1 MSSGRILVA
10 IGFVLAMGGVG
21 CASKSLP
28 PPRSIPSALATI
40 DALIEAHPVD
50 TTKPD
55 WKLKVHRPA
64 PVAFPPESVYYW
76 MLFTSEGRLKIELLP
91 RFAPRHVGTTIYLTR
106 LGFYDG
112 LLFHRIV
119 PDFMAQGGDPTG
131 TGKGGPGFRY
141 AGEFAR
147 KAPRHDKR
155 GIVSSANTADPRTD
169 GSQFFILFKEADELN
184 GRHTVFGK
192 VVEGFGTLRGMEFQ
206 GTEEGKPRR
215 PVVIERAEIREE
227 SKDDAAS
234 P

>member
-1 MSSGRILVA
+1 MSSRLILAA
-10 IGFVLAMGGVG
+10 IGFVLATGGVG
-21 CASKSLP
+21 CASEPLP
-28 PPRSIPSALATI
+28 PLRSIPSALATI

-55 WKLKVHRPA
+55 WKLEVHRPP
-64 PVAFPPESVYYW
+64 PVAFPPGSTYYW
-76 MLFTSEGRLKIELLP
+76 MLFTSEGRMKIELLP
-91 RFAPRHVGTTIYLTR
+91 EFAPRHVATTIYLTR

-119 PDFMAQGGDPTG
+119 PDSMAQGGDPTA

-147 KAPRHDKR
+147 KAPRHNKR
-155 GIVSSANTADPRTD
+155 GVVSSANTGPRTD
-169 GSQFFILFKEADELN
+169 GSQFFILFKQADHLN
-184 GRHTVFGK
+184 GKHTVFGK
-192 VVEGFGTLRGMEFQ
+192 VVGGFGTLRLMEYQ
-206 GTEEGKPRR
+206 GTEDGRPRR

-227 SKDDAAS
+227 PADAAS